1 MRRAVLALALLGCAR
16 STPAPAVTPD
26 PVASTSVSTTPD
38 GVRVLGRTSPLEGG
52 RVAFEGVVRP
62 TKGGFDVRG
71 VSFDDG
77 AFRAQLAGFV
87 DGKPADPDWFL
98 GALVRVTTTLEK
110 RHVASATD
118 DAGLVMQT
126 KVGDFFVTVGPVQIE
141 LRANAVLLEG
151 TLVRSKGYFGVGG
164 RLVDP
169 ADVAWALAGAKVGA
183 KVRLF
188 GQPYD
193 YKCAPEAQC
202 LVGGVLPLF
211 DVGRGEV
218 VP

>member
-1 MRRAVLALALLGCAR
+1 MRRVLVALALVGCAR
-16 STPAPAVTPD
+16 STPPPSIQPE
-26 PVASTSVSTTPD
+26 PVASVSSTPD
-38 GVRVLGRTSPLEGG
+38 GVRVLGRSGPLESG
-52 RVAFEGVVRP
+52 RVSFEGVVRP

-71 VSFDDG
+71 VSFDD
-77 AFRAQLAGFV
+77 APFRAQLAGFV
-87 DGKPADPDWFL
+87 DGKPVDPDWFL
-98 GALVRVTTTLEK
+98 GALVQVTTTLEK

-126 KVGDFFVTVGPVQIE
+126 KVGDFFVTTGPVQVE

-151 TLVRSKGYFGVGG
+151 TLVRSKGFFGVGG
-164 RLVDP
+164 RLVGAP
-169 ADVAWALAGAKVGA
+169 DVAWALVGAKVGA
-183 KVRLF
+183 KVRLW

-193 YKCAPEAQC
+193 QKCRPEAQC

-218 VP
+218 LP